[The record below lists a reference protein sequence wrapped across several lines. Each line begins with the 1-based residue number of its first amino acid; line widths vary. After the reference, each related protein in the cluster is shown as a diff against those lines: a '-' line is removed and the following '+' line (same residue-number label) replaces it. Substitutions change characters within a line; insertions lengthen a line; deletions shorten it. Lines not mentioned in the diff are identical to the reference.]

1 MMKRGTAGRIAN
13 RGTTG
18 RGGTWGDGRHAVR
31 LVLAAAGL
39 FGAAELG
46 AQVETRQL
54 PAPQSVADARLALAT
69 GRYAEA
75 MAFLER
81 VPRTDS
87 LWMRAQVYIA
97 RTNALLSKYDDAE
110 RIARAAVAQ
119 PGGHHALTALGDVLR
134 ARGKLVAADSAYT
147 RAVAMH
153 ASDSLTASIN
163 LALIAQARGQRDVA
177 FRGFDRFIDVY
188 NAGAERLNS
197 EEMAAVAIAVRELG
211 PTNPELFKDA
221 MKAFDRAIALDPAN
235 IDAQVALGELFLAKY
250 NGAEAQSTLDQ
261 VREINAAHPQ
271 ALVASAARAVFDG
284 QPGADSLLGVA
295 LAVSPEYVPARVML
309 AKGLLDVERYADAAR
324 EAERALRFNPASAD
338 AIAILA
344 AARFLAG
351 DSAGFAEAKGRA
363 LAINPVDGAFFVTMA
378 EAAAR
383 VRRYSVAA
391 EFTAQA
397 IALDSIEWKARSV
410 LGMNLLRLGKIANG
424 KAALDASFK
433 GDPYD
438 VWVKN
443 TLDLL
448 DTFKNYDTS
457 KSEHAEF
464 MVEKSES
471 ALMSVYLGDITERA
485 YSRFRTRYGYAP
497 TEPIRIEVYRS
508 HADFSV
514 RTVGLAGLGALGVS
528 FGTTLAFDSP
538 AAKDAGP
545 FNWASTVWH
554 ELAHT
559 FTLGATDHRVPRWL
573 SEGLSVWEEHQARPG
588 WGASVGPAFLDA
600 FRQGKL
606 APVSRLNDGFMR
618 PAYPEQIGHSYYQ
631 ASLVCDLIVR
641 DWGEKALAALLGEY
655 RAGRTT
661 DEAFQKIFGINVA
674 AFDRR
679 FDAYMR
685 ERFAGP
691 LAALAFEAPEYAA
704 GMTTAELR
712 AKANEQKGSYRA
724 QMTAAVALLRG
735 GQREDAIEILE
746 RAHALFPEYGGEE
759 SPAAGLAKLY
769 LERGDSAKALQMLKV
784 VTLADESAFDANTQ
798 LAALAL
804 KARDT
809 VLAVEAME
817 RAVFINPFPPEIHQS
832 LAILAEAQKNHAVR
846 VREREALVA
855 LDPVDKPE
863 ALYQLALAYRAA
875 GDTAKA
881 KRAVIR
887 ALEDAPNFEKAQ
899 DLLLA
904 IVDGRAQ

>member
-1 MMKRGTAGRIAN
+1 S
-13 RGTTG
+13 
-18 RGGTWGDGRHAVR
+18 D
-31 LVLAAAGL
+31 
-39 FGAAELG
+39 F
-46 AQVETRQL
+46 
-54 PAPQSVADARLALAT
+54 AR
-69 GRYAEA
+69 
-75 MAFLER
+75 
-81 VPRTDS
+81 
-87 LWMRAQVYIA
+87 
-97 RTNALLSKYDDAE
+97 
-110 RIARAAVAQ
+110 
-119 PGGHHALTALGDVLR
+119 
-134 ARGKLVAADSAYT
+134 
-147 RAVAMH
+147 
-153 ASDSLTASIN
+153 
-163 LALIAQARGQRDVA
+163 
-177 FRGFDRFIDVY
+177 
-188 NAGAERLNS
+188 
-197 EEMAAVAIAVRELG
+197 
-211 PTNPELFKDA
+211 
-221 MKAFDRAIALDPAN
+221 
-235 IDAQVALGELFLAKY
+235 
-250 NGAEAQSTLDQ
+250 
-261 VREINAAHPQ
+261 
-271 ALVASAARAVFDG
+271 
-284 QPGADSLLGVA
+284 
-295 LAVSPEYVPARVML
+295 
-309 AKGLLDVERYADAAR
+309 
-324 EAERALRFNPASAD
+324 
-338 AIAILA
+338 
-344 AARFLAG
+344 
-351 DSAGFAEAKGRA
+351 
-363 LAINPVDGAFFVTMA
+363 
-378 EAAAR
+378 
-383 VRRYSVAA
+383 
-391 EFTAQA
+391 QA
-397 IALDSIEWKARSV
+397 IALDSTEWEARSV
-410 LGMNLLRLGKIANG
+410 LGMNLLRLGKIAEG

-448 DTFKNYDTS
+448 DTFKNYDTINS
-457 KSEHAEF
+457 DHAEF

-497 TEPIRIEVYRS
+497 SEPIRIEVYRS

-588 WGASVGPAFLDA
+588 WGAGVGPVFLDA

-606 APVSRLNDGFMR
+606 APVSRLNEAFMR
-618 PAYPEQIGHSYYQ
+618 PAYPEQVGHSYYQ

-641 DWGEKALAALLGEY
+641 DWGEKALAALLVEY

-661 DEAFQKIFGINVA
+661 DEAFQKVVGMNVA

-691 LAALAFEAPEYAA
+691 LAALAIEAPEYAA
-704 GMTTAELR
+704 GMTSAELR
-712 AKANEQKGSYRA
+712 AKANEQKGSYRH
-724 QMTAAVALLRG
+724 QMLAAIALLRG

-769 LERGDSAKALQMLKV
+769 MERGDSANAMRMLKV
-784 VTLADESAFDANTQ
+784 VTVADESAFDANKQ
-798 LAALAL
+798 LAALAM
-804 KARDT
+804 AVRDT
-809 VLAVEAME
+809 ALAMEALE
-817 RAVFINPFPPEIHQS
+817 RAVFINPFPPDLHES
-832 LAILAEAQKNHAVR
+832 LATLAEAQKNHAVR

-875 GDTAKA
+875 GDAPKA
-881 KRAVIR
+881 KRAVLR

-904 IVDGRAQ
+904 IVDGRGQ

>member
-1 MMKRGTAGRIAN
+1 MKR

-18 RGGTWGDGRHAVR
+18 RGGTWGDRRRVTRAA
-31 LVLAAAGL
+31 VLAMAMLCAT
-39 FGAAELG
+39 ELG
-46 AQVETRQL
+46 AQRSIRTEDRQL

-87 LWMRAQVYIA
+87 LWMRAQVYLA

-119 PGGHHALTALGDVLR
+119 PGGHEALTALGDVLR
-134 ARGKLVAADSAYT
+134 TRGKLAAADSVYA
-147 RAVAMH
+147 RALAMH
-153 ASDSLTASIN
+153 ATDSLTASIN
-163 LALIAQARGQRDVA
+163 LALIAQARGERDA
-177 FRGFDRFIDVY
+177 AHRAFDRFIDVY
-188 NAGAERLNS
+188 NAGADRLNS
-197 EEMAAVAIAVRELG
+197 EQMVAVAIAVRELG

-221 MKAFDRAIALDPAN
+221 MKAFDRAVALDPAN
-235 IDAQVALGELFLAKY
+235 VDAQIALGELFLAKY

-271 ALVASAARAVFDG
+271 ALVAAAARAVFDG

-338 AIAILA
+338 ALAILA
-344 AARFLAG
+344 AARFLSG
-351 DSAGFAEAKGRA
+351 DSTGFAETKARA
-363 LAINPVDGAFFVTMA
+363 LAINPSDGAFYVTMA

-383 VRRYSVAA
+383 VRRYAVAA
-391 EFTAQA
+391 EFARQA
-397 IALDSIEWKARSV
+397 IAVDSIEWEARSV
-410 LGMNLLRLGKIANG
+410 LGMNLLRLGKIADG

-485 YSRFRTRYGYAP
+485 YSRFQTRYGYTP
-497 TEPIRIEVYRS
+497 PPPIRIEVYRS

-588 WGASVGPAFLDA
+588 WGASVGPAFLEA
-600 FRQGKL
+600 FQQGKL

-618 PAYPEQIGHSYYQ
+618 PAYPQQIGFSYYQ

-641 DWGEKALAALLGEY
+641 DWGEKALAALLAEY

-661 DEAFQKIFGINVA
+661 DEAFTKVVGMNVA

-679 FDAYMR
+679 FEAYMR

-691 LAALAFEAPEYAA
+691 LAALAVAAPEYAA
-704 GMTTAELR
+704 GMTAAELH

-724 QMTAAVALLRG
+724 QMLAAIALLRG
-735 GQREDAIEILE
+735 GQREEAIEVLE

-759 SPAAGLAKLY
+759 SPAAGLAKLH
-769 LERGDSAKALQMLKV
+769 LERGDSAKAIRMLKV

-804 KARDT
+804 AARDT
-809 VLAVEAME
+809 VLAIEAME
-817 RAVFINPFPPEIHQS
+817 RAVFINPFPPEIHES
-832 LAILAEAQKNHAVR
+832 LARLAEAQKNHAVR

-875 GDTAKA
+875 GDAAKA
-881 KRAVIR
+881 KRTVLR

-904 IVDGRAQ
+904 IVDGRAP